1 MCSISIMEEREKS
14 TPACILFTSFRTIPG
29 KMKFTCKI
37 YFILYLFRTQY
48 WRNGLLKILA
58 VVYLVSI
65 VGSAL
70 RQLILRI
77 KRCQKTLMT
86 SSPFWFLARRK
97 NNTICIVGF
106 YLADFK
112 KTSCC
117 AKVSAVMRE
126 MLLWSVKTL
135 QILLF
140 SYLNKIQKYFITH
153 THTNTHIL
161 GTVLN
166 YLWSDLFSH
175 EKGRNICI
183 TGYSSVF

>member
-1 MCSISIMEEREKS
+1 MCSIAIMEKREKS
-14 TPACILFTSFRTIPG
+14 TPACILFTSFRTSPD
-29 KMKFTCKI
+29 KFKFTRKI
-37 YFILYLFRTQY
+37 NLILYLFRTQY
-48 WRNGLLKILA
+48 WRMGLLKILA

-86 SSPFWFLARRK
+86 SSPFWFLAQRK

-106 YLADFK
+106 YLADFR

-117 AKVSAVMRE
+117 AKVSVVMRE
-126 MLLWSVKTL
+126 MLLRSVKTL

-140 SYLNKIQKYFITH
+140 FYEKNILHNTDTHKH
-153 THTNTHIL
+153 THLGHGAELFMEMTHL
-161 GTVLN
+161 VTKKEGT
-166 YLWSDLFSH
+166 
-175 EKGRNICI
+175 
-183 TGYSSVF
+183 SV

>member
-1 MCSISIMEEREKS
+1 M
-14 TPACILFTSFRTIPG
+14 
-29 KMKFTCKI
+29 
-37 YFILYLFRTQY
+37 
-48 WRNGLLKILA
+48 GLLKILA

-70 RQLILRI
+70 RQLILRT

-97 NNTICIVGF
+97 NNTICMVGF

-117 AKVSAVMRE
+117 AKMSVVMRE
-126 MLLWSVKTL
+126 MLLRSVKTL

-140 SYLNKIQKYFITH
+140 FYKK
-153 THTNTHIL
+153 
-161 GTVLN
+161 
-166 YLWSDLFSH
+166 
-175 EKGRNICI
+175 KKK
-183 TGYSSVF
+183 SS

>member
-1 MCSISIMEEREKS
+1 MCSITIMEERVTS
-14 TPACILFTSFRTIPG
+14 TPACILFSSFRTSPD
-29 KMKFTCKI
+29 KLMFTCKI

-48 WRNGLLKILA
+48 WRMDLLKILA

-117 AKVSAVMRE
+117 AKVSVVMRK
-126 MLLWSVKTL
+126 MLLRSFKKL
-135 QILLF
+135 QILFFLF
-140 SYLNKIQKYFITH
+140 CFK
-153 THTNTHIL
+153 
-161 GTVLN
+161 
-166 YLWSDLFSH
+166 
-175 EKGRNICI
+175 
-183 TGYSSVF
+183 SS